1 MIEME
6 SNFIL
11 LLFALVIFSVN
22 TILQK
27 NSQSFSITILL
38 FILFMIFGE
47 LVINSSDLTNKNN
60 TNKAIELK
68 LQIQFVAMFFLL
80 IVVGF
85 RYYRILESKKRL
97 VETQDSILK

>member
-6 SNFIL
+6 SNLIL

-27 NSQSFSITILL
+27 NSRSFSIIILL
-38 FILFMIFGE
+38 FILFMICGE
-47 LVINSSDLTNKNN
+47 LVINSPDLINNNN

-68 LQIQFVAMFFLL
+68 LQIQFVAMSFLL
-80 IVVGF
+80 IVVWF
-85 RYYRILESKKRL
+85 RYYRILESKRRL
-97 VETQDSILK
+97 VETHDSILK